1 MIRQHGH
8 GGLKLNAN
16 LSRHMREMKTEKRPI
31 TKVRNREGMNKS
43 RARADDQ
50 EINRNNDIPSTE
62 GGSLANHNKQQRSK
76 TRSYADVMAT
86 ETKSMG
92 KTGNQRQKQ
101 QTSIISHSTMQ
112 LNIPMEQMNRFNN
125 TWVGKLRKLDIFD
138 RLEEELM
145 WEAG

>member
-1 MIRQHGH
+1 M
-8 GGLKLNAN
+8 
-16 LSRHMREMKTEKRPI
+16 
-31 TKVRNREGMNKS
+31 
-43 RARADDQ
+43 
-50 EINRNNDIPSTE
+50 
-62 GGSLANHNKQQRSK
+62 ANHNKQQRSK
-76 TRSYADVMAT
+76 TRSYADVVAT